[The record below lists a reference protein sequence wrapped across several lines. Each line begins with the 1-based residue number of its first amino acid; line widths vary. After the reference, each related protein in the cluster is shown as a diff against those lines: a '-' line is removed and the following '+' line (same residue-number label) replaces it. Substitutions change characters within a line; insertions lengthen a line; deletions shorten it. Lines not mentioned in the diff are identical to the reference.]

1 MDNRLLLERL
11 AKIMQK
17 KTIDN
22 ENHNGHQKS
31 LQETYRRLELQRI
44 TADNHRL
51 LKRIQ
56 EVEPCY
62 NHLQWEEEAKKRY
75 LSLKHQCYIAF

>member
-22 ENHNGHQKS
+22 ENHNTFQKS
-31 LQETYRRLELQRI
+31 LQETYRKIELSRI
-44 TADNHRL
+44 TADNQRL

-62 NHLQWEEEAKKRY
+62 NHLEWEEDAKKR
-75 LSLKHQCYIAF
+75 FEF